1 MAASRAAR
9 GSRALILVVV
19 VLALGIAAAFLLLR
33 QGPSGSAEQ
42 QESAT
47 AARRGEATPT
57 ERPALELAQA
67 SDPSAAR
74 ERAESA
80 LEAAPAAAPAPA
92 PLARARITGR
102 ALDLDGAPIAGVTI
116 APRDDP
122 KRTIAT
128 SADDGTF
135 PLGEHDRELTVADE
149 RWYTLRDSEPIA
161 REGFSEIVVVAA
173 PRIRVGG
180 RVVDPDGAPV
190 AGATVELDVPAS
202 AFARIPQSLDRARN
216 PRRAQLESTADGT
229 FELDVP
235 IAPPARLTASKA
247 GFGDATTASPP
258 SSRFDLVLKLA
269 PPAPRGVLVEGV
281 VVHTDG
287 STGTGA
293 RVHFGVDGQPVDATG
308 RFSFHAEAEAD
319 AAQALLAVKSGY
331 QAAVLPDFGAQLAAA
346 KEPIT
351 GLRLVLGPAPLA
363 IEGLVVDAEG
373 RGRKGW
379 IVQPIDPVLLS
390 EGHIPPQ
397 SAEGAGKGSPLA
409 VTTDGDGRFVLEG
422 LQDRDYRLQAHSGEE
437 LVRIESAPIAAGS
450 RNVRLVVPADAKFE
464 RLNGVVTGMDGK
476 GIEGVRVR
484 AGLITFRTKWGYTS
498 EHSDDVTT
506 DAEGRF
512 EIRGVPR
519 RDSHLNFDGDAILPT
534 HFELAEHDER
544 TPIRVVAKRRCH
556 LRVEGVPETSGF
568 TLVAVRDA
576 NGQSVSLMRFQSGGT
591 WSSNTIRI
599 EGGLTPVFAVSE
611 DGTSLVLSGG
621 NQPEAVRPLR
631 LVPGEITTIRW

>member
-1 MAASRAAR
+1 VSPSSGAR
-9 GSRALILVVV
+9 GSRALILVLG
-19 VLALGIAAAFLLLR
+19 VLALGIAAAFLLLQ
-33 QGPSGSAEQ
+33 QGPSGAAEQ
-42 QESAT
+42 RESGA
-47 AARRGEATPT
+47 AARDGNAKT

-67 SDPSAAR
+67 SHPSAAR
-74 ERAESA
+74 EQAESA
-80 LEAAPAAAPAPA
+80 VETAPAAAPAQA
-92 PLARARITGR
+92 VTTHAQIQGR
-102 ALDLDGAPIAGVTI
+102 VLDLDGAPIVGVAI

-122 KRTIAT
+122 KSTIAT
-128 SADDGTF
+128 SAGDGTF
-135 PLGEHDRELTVADE
+135 PLSEHDRELSVADE
-149 RWYTLRDSEPIA
+149 RWYTLRDSEPIEH
-161 REGFSEIVVVAA
+161 EGYSEIVVVAA

-180 RVVDPDGAPV
+180 RVLEPDGAAA
-190 AGATVELDVPAS
+190 AGAQVELVVPAT
-202 AFARIPQSLDRARN
+202 AFARIPQSLDRARH
-216 PRRAQLESTADGT
+216 PRRARVETASDGS

-235 IAPPARLTASKA
+235 IALPAQLTASKA
-247 GFGDATTASPP
+247 GFGDATTASPAA
-258 SSRFDLVLKLA
+258 SRFDLELKLA
-269 PPAPRGVLVEGV
+269 PPAPSGVLVEGV

-287 STGTGA
+287 STGTAA
-293 RVHFGVDGQPVDATG
+293 RVHFGAEGHDVDAAG

-319 AAQALLAVKSGY
+319 PAQALVAVKRDY
-331 QAAVLPDFGAQLAAA
+331 QAAVLPGFGAVLASA

-351 GLRLVLGPAPLA
+351 GLRLVLGPAPLS
-363 IEGLVVDAEG
+363 IEGSVVDAEG
-373 RGRKGW
+373 HGRRGW

-409 VTTDGDGRFVLEG
+409 VATDDEGRFVLEG
-422 LQDRDYRLQAHSGEE
+422 LQDRNYRLQAHSGEE

-464 RLNGVVTGMDGK
+464 RLEGVLVGSDGK

-484 AGLITFRTKWGYTS
+484 AALITFRTTWGWSS

-506 DAEGRF
+506 DGEGRF

-519 RDSHLNFDGDAILPT
+519 RDSHLDFDGDAILPT
-534 HFELAEHDER
+534 SFDLAEHDGR

-568 TLVAVRDA
+568 TTVAARGA
-576 NGQSVSLMRFQSGGT
+576 NGQSIPLMRFQSGGSWT
-591 WSSNTIRI
+591 SSTIQL

-611 DGTSLVLSGG
+611 DATTLVLSGG
-621 NQPEAVRPLR
+621 TQPEAVRPLQ